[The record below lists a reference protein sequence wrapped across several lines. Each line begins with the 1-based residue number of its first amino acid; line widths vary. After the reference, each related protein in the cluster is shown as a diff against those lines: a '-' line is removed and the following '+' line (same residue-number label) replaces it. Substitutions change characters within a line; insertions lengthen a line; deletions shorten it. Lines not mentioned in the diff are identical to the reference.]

1 MKRFLTPFILLLLAL
16 LFPGLSR
23 ARYINQ
29 QGTEGPREPKE
40 ESHGQGTNESHLL
53 HHQVKRYLLPRT
65 PPFEG
70 DIPPGIRN
78 IICLMQR
85 GTCRLF
91 FCHSGEKKG
100 EICSDPWNRCC
111 VPNAKEERK
120 DKPEMDGE
128 SGT

>member
-65 PPFEG
+65 PPFEEPEP
-70 DIPPGIRN
+70 DFKIVN
-78 IICLMQR
+78 
-85 GTCRLF
+85 CRRSEGY
-91 FCHSGEKKG
+91 CQEYCNYMEVQVGY
-100 EICSDPWNRCC
+100 CS
-111 VPNAKEERK
+111 KRK
-120 DKPEMDGE
+120 DACCLHQN
-128 SGT
+128 